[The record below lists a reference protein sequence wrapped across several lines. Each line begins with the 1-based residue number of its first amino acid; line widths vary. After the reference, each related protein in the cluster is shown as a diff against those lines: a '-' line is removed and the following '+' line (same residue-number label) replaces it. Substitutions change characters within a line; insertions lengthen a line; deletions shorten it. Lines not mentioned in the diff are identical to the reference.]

1 MDMLD
6 HINNLEDLV
15 AHAKRVPVTGRAMID
30 ADRLIELID
39 QMRLAVPRNVQ
50 EASEVLDRREQIIS
64 QTMLDARRVRAS
76 AESEARTL
84 VDESELTRSAKKRSD
99 EIVAEGEERAAR
111 LLEAAEVQARK
122 KMAGVD
128 QYAQESLAQLE
139 EQLLNVLNS
148 IHAGQRVLTPANEI
162 AAVLGARAS

>member
-99 EIVAEGEERAAR
+99 EIVAEGEEHAAR
-111 LLEAAEVQARK
+111 LLQAAEVQARK

-162 AAVLGARAS
+162 ATAVGARAS

>member
-15 AHAKRVPVTGRAMID
+15 VHAKRVPVTGRAMID
-30 ADRLIELID
+30 ADRLVELID

>member
-6 HINNLEDLV
+6 HINKLESLV
-15 AHAKRVPVTGRAMID
+15 SQAKRVPITGRAMID
-30 ADRLIELID
+30 ADKLVELID

-50 EASEVLDRREQIIS
+50 EASEVLDRREQIIN

-76 AESEARTL
+76 AETEARTL

-99 EIVAEGEERAAR
+99 EIVKEGEERVGR
-111 LLEAAEVQARK
+111 LLQAAEVQARK

-128 QYAQESLAQLE
+128 QYAQDSLAQLE
-139 EQLLNVLNS
+139 EQLLNVLNAV
-148 IHAGQRVLTPANEI
+148 HAGQRVLTPAEELS
-162 AAVLGARAS
+162 AARAAS

>member
-1 MDMLD
+1 MDMLE
-6 HINNLEDLV
+6 HINKLEGLV
-15 AHAKRVPVTGRAMID
+15 SQAKRVPITGRAMID
-30 ADRLIELID
+30 ADKLVELID

-50 EASEVLDRREQIIS
+50 EAEEVLDRREQIIN

-76 AESEARTL
+76 AETEARTL

-111 LLEAAEVQARK
+111 LLQVAEQQARK

-128 QYAQESLAQLE
+128 QYAQDSLAQLE
-139 EQLLNVLNS
+139 EQLLTVLNS
-148 IHAGQRVLTPANEI
+148 VHAGQRVLTPADEFD
-162 AAVLGARAS
+162 AQVAEKAS